1 MKNYT
6 KITPVLSSEGRHIL
20 GVVSVRPDTTML
32 SAFGP
37 LEDDDQLRG
46 QTHLEEGQGGKEI
59 DGWDQQTQIDSG
71 LWLCCFIGLTKA
83 DKPMEK
89 WKCMKTKCQTT
100 SICFLFCFVSINQV

>member
-46 QTHLEEGQGGKEI
+46 QTHLEEGGQGGKEN
-59 DGWDQQTQIDSG
+59 DGWDQQAQIDSD
-71 LWLCCFIGLTKA
+71 L
-83 DKPMEK
+83 
-89 WKCMKTKCQTT
+89 
-100 SICFLFCFVSINQV
+100 